1 MRGLSLRLVLFRIFL
16 LTCLCLISVEVRAQ
30 AGSNRSHGMWVWKT
44 SSILASAGSA
54 EELTRFCRSEHVN
67 EVYVSFS
74 STGGASGRVAED
86 DLLDGVIR
94 VLHRSNIRVEALLS
108 STDADEAGKP
118 RERLLNHV
126 REVVQFNRSHWADRF
141 DGVHLDVEPQQ
152 RPENK
157 GPGNLNFLPGLV
169 EAFRAAREL
178 TAAAHLSLNVDI
190 QTKLLK
196 GDVEQ
201 RRSLLSSVPR
211 ITLMLYE
218 LSSPN
223 DGETVEAKEEKLRSN
238 SKKYMEMAYAG
249 LADGGLAKMAIG
261 LRTPDY
267 EMLLPQMLKTVDE
280 TLGNDPHYLGWALHS
295 WNDQAGVWTGGGP
308 Q

>member
-1 MRGLSLRLVLFRIFL
+1 M
-16 LTCLCLISVEVRAQ
+16 
-30 AGSNRSHGMWVWKT
+30 
-44 SSILASAGSA
+44 
-54 EELTRFCRSEHVN
+54 
-67 EVYVSFS
+67 
-74 STGGASGRVAED
+74 
-86 DLLDGVIR
+86 
-94 VLHRSNIRVEALLS
+94 
-108 STDADEAGKP
+108 
-118 RERLLNHV
+118 
-126 REVVQFNRSHWADRF
+126 
-141 DGVHLDVEPQQ
+141 
-152 RPENK
+152 
-157 GPGNLNFLPGLV
+157 
-169 EAFRAAREL
+169 
-178 TAAAHLSLNVDI
+178 DI

-218 LSSPN
+218 LSSTN

-295 WNDQAGVWTGGGP
+295 WNDQAGVWTGGPTGWTNGP
-308 Q
+308 VGCTRLLRPGP